1 MTSQRR
7 RPEQTQRRLAIQA
20 SSRRS
25 RNASPTGNSTTGWD
39 QEAAESHHLYD
50 EPNRESFRPERFEE
64 PLQLDTRSA
73 QNRRYRDERMVD
85 NSRYGHA
92 YDSYQDERMINDRRY
107 TDGYDSY
114 RQPEAW
120 DSREPYGQSRGRSEL
135 DQDLEAMG
143 KVWSMIRQGAVRM
156 LGEVGRQY

>member
-25 RNASPTGNSTTGWD
+25 RNTATTGNSTTGWD
-39 QEAAESHHLYD
+39 QETVERGHRYD

-64 PLQLDTRSA
+64 PRRRETRNA
-73 QNRRYRDERMVD
+73 QNRRYQDERMVD
-85 NSRYGHA
+85 NRRYGHA
-92 YDSYQDERMINDRRY
+92 YDSYPDARMINDHRY
-107 TDGYDSY
+107 ADGYDSD
-114 RQPEAW
+114 RQPETW
-120 DSREPYGQSRGRSEL
+120 DSREPYGQSRERSEL

-156 LGEVGRQY
+156 LGEIGRQY